1 MSRPHAVVTT
11 IQEPTPSMVRLARF
25 LARDALP
32 LVVIGD
38 RKGPAR
44 FELEGAELFTL
55 AQQQA
60 LPFELARAAPVGH
73 YSRKNL
79 GYLVAISRGAT
90 CLYETDDD
98 NAPLDGWRPRTL
110 RVSGARPARGD
121 RWANVYRLFSDELVW
136 PRGLP
141 LERIRDEAPAL
152 GGAPVELDAPIQQ
165 GLADGSPD
173 VDAVWRLVLDRD
185 VRFRAGAPV
194 VLEPGTWCP
203 FNSQTTWWWPEAY
216 PLLYLPS
223 HCSFR
228 MTDIWRSFVAQRCLW
243 ALGRRL
249 VFHGPE
255 VVQERNAHR
264 LVRDL
269 EDEVPGYLGNDAI
282 VERLG
287 ALALTGGAD
296 ALPEN
301 VRRCY
306 EELVRG
312 GFVGAAELPLVEAWL
327 RDLAG
332 CRPAGAAA
340 PR

>member
-1 MSRPHAVVTT
+1 VSRPHAVVTT
-11 IQEPTPSMVRLARF
+11 IQAPTPSMVRLAGF
-25 LARDALP
+25 LAAESMP
-32 LVVIGD
+32 LVVVGD

-44 FELEGAELFTL
+44 FELSGAELFTL
-55 AQQQA
+55 AQQEA
-60 LPFELARAAPVGH
+60 LPFELARLAPVGH

-79 GYLVAISRGAT
+79 GYLVAISRGAP

-110 RVSGARPARGD
+110 RVTGARSARGD
-121 RWANVYRLFSDELVW
+121 RWVNVYQLFSDELVW

-141 LERIRDEAPAL
+141 LDRIRG
-152 GGAPVELDAPIQQ
+152 GGAPEVGDAGLAVDAPVQQ
-165 GLADGSPD
+165 GLADGAPD
-173 VDAVWRLVLDRD
+173 VDAIWRLVLDRD
-185 VRFRAGAPV
+185 VRFRPGAPV
-194 VLEPGTWCP
+194 ALEPGTWCP

-243 ALGRRL
+243 AMGRRL

-255 VVQERNAHR
+255 VVQERNDHR
-264 LVRDL
+264 LTRDF

-282 VERLG
+282 VARLESLSLPAG
-287 ALALTGGAD
+287 AA
-296 ALPEN
+296 ALPDN

-312 GFVGAAELPLVEAWL
+312 GYVGAAELPLVDAWL
-327 RDLAG
+327 RDV
-332 CRPAGAAA
+332 AAA
-340 PR
+340 RRRHQTL